1 MTMKKT
7 SLRFVAVACATLALA
22 TAGQAFAH
30 RGGGDGGPRHTPPT
44 AAQVN
49 ERLATVKGELKITA
63 AQEGAWKQYED
74 TVRRQAAEREKLHAQ
89 MAERMKA
96 GTRPDAKERETL
108 RTQMEAERDARTKAR
123 DALYAAL
130 TPEQK
135 TVADQKLRHGG
146 RDGRG
151 GRDGHGPHGRHGDHR
166 GPGGP
171 GGAAS
176 APRMPG

>member
-1 MTMKKT
+1 MYKT

-30 RGGGDGGPRHTPPT
+30 RGGDDGDRGPRRTPPT
-44 AAQVN
+44 AAQVS
-49 ERLATVKGELKITA
+49 ERLGTLKTELKITA

-74 TVRRQAAEREKLHAQ
+74 TVRRQAAEREKFHAQ

-96 GTRPDAKERETL
+96 GTRPDAKERDAM
-108 RTQMEAERDARTKAR
+108 RAQFDAGRDARTKAR

-135 TVADQKLRHGG
+135 TLADQKMRHGG
-146 RDGRG
+146 RGERG
-151 GRDGHGPHGRHGDHR
+151 GRHGGPGRHG
-166 GPGGP
+166 
-171 GGAAS
+171 A
-176 APRMPG
+176 